1 MLYGRFTETA
11 FFIFVNDLNIYS
23 YFMEPLLH
31 ECGVAMIRLRKPLS
45 YFGEKYGTWAY
56 GMNKLFLLM
65 NKQYNR
71 GQQGAGIACVK
82 LEANPGEDYM
92 FRERAEGAS
101 AISEV
106 FAAAEKDIATHP
118 IDKRNDSEYAYN
130 NFGFAGEIYMGHLRY
145 CATGKT
151 GLQYVHPYLR
161 RNNWRAKNLA
171 LCGNFHITNVDN
183 VFKEL
188 VSHGQ
193 HPRVYADT
201 YILLELMGHRLDREV
216 ERVFKECEAEGLTGM
231 NITKAIED
239 RLDIA
244 NVLRTSAPLLDG
256 GYVLCGITGSGE
268 MYAMRDPW
276 GVRTA
281 YWYADDDV
289 FVMASERAALQTA
302 MNLKAEQVIEIKP
315 GEAVILNKKGELRT
329 EQIIPQIAFLPC
341 SFERI
346 YFSRGNDGDIY
357 KERKLLGANLRDKIL
372 EAVDYDLNNTVFSFI
387 PNTAEMAFYGMVEAM
402 DSYLNEWKIK
412 ELMSNKTLTDE
423 ELRDILSKKVRQ
435 EKVANKDIKMRTF
448 ITTGDKR
455 NDLAGHVYDIT
466 YDSIKPNVDN
476 LVVIDDSIVRGTT
489 LRESILSILDRLEP
503 KRIVVVS
510 SSPQIRYPDY
520 YGIDMEKFDHFV
532 AFFAAL
538 ELLQERGMMNI
549 VNETYVACV
558 NELKK
563 PLAEIQNCTKAIYK
577 PFTAEEISEKIAE
590 LLKPANLKA
599 DVKLVFQSLEGLH
612 DACPNHLGDWYFS
625 GNYPTPG
632 GNMLVNKAFIEHYEK
647 YILNTIK

>member
-1 MLYGRFTETA
+1 
-11 FFIFVNDLNIYS
+11 
-23 YFMEPLLH
+23 MEQLLH

-45 YFGEKYGTWAY
+45 YYNEKYGTWAY
-56 GMNKLFLLM
+56 GINKLFLLM

-82 LEANPGEDYM
+82 LKANPGEDYM
-92 FRERAEGAS
+92 FRERAEGAG
-101 AISEV
+101 AIAEV
-106 FAAAEKDIATHP
+106 FAAAEKSMAAHP
-118 IDKRNDSEYAYN
+118 SEKRNDADFAYKN
-130 NFGFAGEIYMGHLRY
+130 YSFAGELYMGHLRY

-151 GLQYVHPYLR
+151 GIQYVHPYLR

-171 LCGNFHITNVDN
+171 LCGNFHITNVED
-183 VFKEL
+183 VFKEI

-193 HPRVYADT
+193 HPRVFADT
-201 YILLELMGHRLDREV
+201 YILLELIGHRLDREV
-216 ERVFKECEAEGLTGM
+216 ERVFKQCEAEGLTGM
-231 NITKAIED
+231 NITNAIED
-239 RLDIA
+239 RMDLA
-244 NVLRTSAPLLDG
+244 NVLKSSAHLLDG
-256 GYVLCGITGSGE
+256 GYVLCGVTGSGE
-268 MYAMRDPW
+268 MFAMRDPW

-281 YWYADDDV
+281 FWYADDEV
-289 FVMASERAALQTA
+289 FAMASERVALQTA
-302 MNLKAEQVIEIKP
+302 MNLKAEQVVEMQP
-315 GEAVILNKKGELRT
+315 GEAIIMNKKGELRI
-329 EQIIPQIAFLPC
+329 ERILPQLAFLPC

-357 KERKLLGANLRDKIL
+357 NERKKLGANLMDKIL
-372 EAVDYDLNNTVFSFI
+372 KAVDYDLDNTVFSFI
-387 PNTAEMAFYGMVEAM
+387 PNTAEMAFYGMAEAM
-402 DSYLNEWKIK
+402 EKYLMEWKIK
-412 ELMSNKTLTDE
+412 ELTSGKNLTNE
-423 ELRDILSKKVRQ
+423 EIEKILSKRVRQ

-466 YDSIKPNVDN
+466 YGSIRPGVDN

-503 KRIVVVS
+503 KKIVVVS

-558 NELKK
+558 EGLKK
-563 PLAEIQNCTKAIYK
+563 PLSEIKNCTKAIYA
-577 PFTAEEISEKIAE
+577 PFTADEISIKIAE
-590 LLKPANLKA
+590 ILKPANLKA
-599 DVKLVFQSLEGLH
+599 DVEIVFQSLTGLH
-612 DACPNHLGDWYFS
+612 EACPNHLGDWYFS
-625 GNYPTPG
+625 GDYPTPG
-632 GNMLVNKAFIEHYEK
+632 GNMLVNRAFIEHYEK
-647 YILNTIK
+647 YIINS

>member
-1 MLYGRFTETA
+1 
-11 FFIFVNDLNIYS
+11 
-23 YFMEPLLH
+23 MEPLLH
-31 ECGVAMIRLRKPLS
+31 ECGVAMIRLRKPLNYYS
-45 YFGEKYGTWAY
+45 QKYGTWAY

-82 LEANPGEDYM
+82 LKANPGEDYM
-92 FRERAEGAS
+92 FRERAEGS
-101 AISEV
+101 GAISQV
-106 FAAAEKDIATHP
+106 FADAENSMSGHP
-118 IDKRNDSEYAYN
+118 VAMRNEADYAYK
-130 NFGFAGEIYMGHLRY
+130 NFSFAGDLYMGHLRY

-171 LCGNFHITNVDN
+171 LCGNFHITNVED

-216 ERVFKECEAEGLTGM
+216 ERVFKECENEGLTGM
-231 NITKAIED
+231 NITKSIEE
-239 RLDIA
+239 RIDIA
-244 NVLRTSAPLLDG
+244 NVLKTSAPLLDG
-256 GYVLCGITGSGE
+256 GYVLCGVTGSGE
-268 MYAMRDPW
+268 MFAMRDPW

-281 YWYADDDV
+281 YWYADDEI
-289 FVMASERAALQTA
+289 FVMASERAAIQTA
-302 MNLKAEQVIEIKP
+302 MNLKAEQVIEMRP
-315 GEAVILNKKGELRT
+315 GEALIINKNGDLRT
-329 EQIIPQIAFLPC
+329 EQIIPQLAFLPC

-346 YFSRGNDGDIY
+346 YFSRGNDCDIY
-357 KERKLLGANLRDKIL
+357 KERKMLGAKLMDKIL
-372 EAVDYDLNNTVFSFI
+372 KAVDYDLDNTVFSFI

-402 DSYLNEWKIK
+402 EDYLNKWKLQKLMDNK
-412 ELMSNKTLTDE
+412 ELTAEEVAGILTK
-423 ELRDILSKKVRQ
+423 RIRQ

-466 YDSIKPNVDN
+466 YNTINPGVDN

-503 KRIVVVS
+503 KKIVVVS

-520 YGIDMEKFDHFV
+520 YGIDMENFDHFV
-532 AFFAAL
+532 AFYAAL
-538 ELLQERGMMNI
+538 DLLQERGMMNV
-549 VNETYVACV
+549 VNETYMACV
-558 NELKK
+558 EELKK
-563 PLAEIQNCTKAIYK
+563 PLSEMKNCTKAIYK
-577 PFTAEEISEKIAE
+577 PFTADEISNKIAE
-590 LLKPANLKA
+590 ILRPAHLNA
-599 DVKLVFQSLEGLH
+599 EVEIVFQSLTGLH
-612 DACPNHLGDWYFS
+612 EACPNHLGDWYFS
-625 GNYPTPG
+625 GDYPTPG
-632 GNMLVNKAFIEHYEK
+632 GNMLVNRAFVEHYEK
-647 YILNTIK
+647 NIKNN

>member
-1 MLYGRFTETA
+1 
-11 FFIFVNDLNIYS
+11 
-23 YFMEPLLH
+23 MEPLLH
-31 ECGVAMIRLRKPLS
+31 ECGVAMIRLRKPLNYYS
-45 YFGEKYGTWAY
+45 QKYGTWAY

-82 LEANPGEDYM
+82 LKANPGEDYM
-92 FRERAEGAS
+92 FRERAEGS
-101 AISEV
+101 GAISQV
-106 FAAAEKDIATHP
+106 FADAENSMSGHP
-118 IDKRNDSEYAYN
+118 VAMRNDANYAYK
-130 NFGFAGEIYMGHLRY
+130 NFSFAGDLYMGHLRY

-171 LCGNFHITNVDN
+171 LCGNFHITNVED

-216 ERVFKECEAEGLTGM
+216 ERVFKECENEGLTGM
-231 NITKAIED
+231 NITKSIEE
-239 RLDIA
+239 RIDIA
-244 NVLRTSAPLLDG
+244 NVLKTSAPLLDG
-256 GYVLCGITGSGE
+256 GYVLCGVTGSGE
-268 MYAMRDPW
+268 MFAMRDPW

-281 YWYADDDV
+281 YWYADDEI
-289 FVMASERAALQTA
+289 FVMASERAAIQTA
-302 MNLKAEQVIEIKP
+302 MNLKAEQVIEMRP
-315 GEAVILNKKGELRT
+315 GEALIINKNGDLRT
-329 EQIIPQIAFLPC
+329 EQIIPQLAFLPC

-346 YFSRGNDGDIY
+346 YFSRGNDCDIY
-357 KERKLLGANLRDKIL
+357 KERKMLGAKLMDKIL
-372 EAVDYDLNNTVFSFI
+372 KAVDYDLDNTVFSFI

-402 DSYLNEWKIK
+402 EDYLNKWKLQKLMDNK
-412 ELMSNKTLTDE
+412 ELTAEEVAGILTK
-423 ELRDILSKKVRQ
+423 RIRQ

-466 YDSIKPNVDN
+466 YNTINPGIDN

-503 KRIVVVS
+503 KKIVVVS

-520 YGIDMEKFDHFV
+520 YGIDMENFDHFV
-532 AFFAAL
+532 AFYAAL
-538 ELLQERGMMNI
+538 DLLQERGMMNV
-549 VNETYVACV
+549 VNETYMACV
-558 NELKK
+558 EELKK
-563 PLAEIQNCTKAIYK
+563 PLSEMKNCTKAIYK
-577 PFTAEEISEKIAE
+577 PFTADEISNKIAE
-590 LLKPANLKA
+590 ILRPAHLNA
-599 DVKLVFQSLEGLH
+599 EVEIVFQSLTGLH
-612 DACPNHLGDWYFS
+612 EACPNHLGDWYFS
-625 GNYPTPG
+625 GDYPTPG
-632 GNMLVNKAFIEHYEK
+632 GNMLVNRAFVEHYEK
-647 YILNTIK
+647 NIKNN

>member
-1 MLYGRFTETA
+1 
-11 FFIFVNDLNIYS
+11 
-23 YFMEPLLH
+23 MEPLLH
-31 ECGVAMIRLRKPLS
+31 ECGVAMIRLRKPLNYYS
-45 YFGEKYGTWAY
+45 EKYGAWAY

-82 LEANPGEDYM
+82 LKSQPGEDYM
-92 FRERAEGAS
+92 FRERAEGS
-101 AISEV
+101 TSISKV
-106 FAAAEKDIATHP
+106 FAEAEKDMLPFSVENRGDA
-118 IDKRNDSEYAYN
+118 DFAYK
-130 NFGFAGEIYMGHLRY
+130 NFGFAGDMYMGHLRY

-171 LCGNFHITNVDN
+171 LCGNFHITNVDE

-239 RLDIA
+239 RMDIA

-256 GYVLCGITGSGE
+256 GYVLCGMTGSGE
-268 MYAMRDPW
+268 MFAMRDPW

-281 YWYADDDV
+281 YWYADDEI

-302 MNLKAEQVIEIKP
+302 MNQKAEQVIEMKP
-315 GEAVILNKKGELRT
+315 GEAIIMDKAGELRI
-329 EQIIPQIAFLPC
+329 EQIIPQITFLPC

-357 KERKLLGANLRDKIL
+357 KERKMLGANLRDKIL
-372 EAVDYDLNNTVFSFI
+372 KAVDYDLDNTVFSFI

-402 DSYLNEWKIK
+402 DEYMNEWKIK
-412 ELMSNKTLTDE
+412 ELSSGKQFGED
-423 ELRDILSKKVRQ
+423 ELRAILSKKVRQ

-466 YDSIKPNVDN
+466 YDSIKPKVDN

-520 YGIDMEKFDHFV
+520 YGIDMENFDHFV

-538 ELLQERGMMNI
+538 DLLQERGMMNV
-549 VNETYVACV
+549 VNETYLACV
-558 NELKK
+558 EELKK
-563 PLAEIQNCTKAIYK
+563 PLSEMRNCTKAIYK
-577 PFTAEEISEKIAE
+577 PFTADEISNKIAE
-590 LLKPANLKA
+590 LLRPKTLNAE
-599 DVKLVFQSLEGLH
+599 VKLVFQSLEGLH

-625 GNYPTPG
+625 GDYPTPG
-632 GNMLVNKAFIEHYEK
+632 GNMLVNRAFIEHYEK
-647 YILNTIK
+647 YILKSDK

>member
-1 MLYGRFTETA
+1 
-11 FFIFVNDLNIYS
+11 
-23 YFMEPLLH
+23 MEPLLH
-31 ECGVAMIRLRKPLS
+31 ECGIAMIRMRKPLS
-45 YFGEKYGTWAY
+45 YFNDKYGTWAY

-82 LEANPGEDYM
+82 LKANPGEDYM
-92 FRERAEGAS
+92 FRERAEGAG

-106 FAAAEKDIATHP
+106 FAEAEKSIAKHP
-118 IDKRNDSEYAYN
+118 VAMRGDAEYAYK
-130 NFGFAGEIYMGHLRY
+130 NFSFAGDLYMGHLRY

-171 LCGNFHITNVDN
+171 LCGNFHITNVDDI
-183 VFKEL
+183 FKEL

-216 ERVFKECEAEGLTGM
+216 ERVFKECEVEGLTGM
-231 NITKAIED
+231 NITNSIED
-239 RLDIA
+239 RMDIA

-256 GYVLCGITGSGE
+256 GYVLCGVTGSGE
-268 MYAMRDPW
+268 MFAMRDPW

-281 YWYADDDV
+281 YWYADDEI

-302 MNLKAEQVIEIKP
+302 MNLKAEQVIEMKP
-315 GEAVILNKKGELRT
+315 GEALIMKKNGELRT
-329 EQIIPQIAFLPC
+329 EQIMPQLAFLPC

-357 KERKLLGANLRDKIL
+357 KERKKLGANLCEKIL
-372 EAVDYDLNNTVFSFI
+372 KAVDYDLDNTVFSFI

-402 DSYLNEWKIK
+402 EEYLNEWKLK
-412 ELMSNKTLTDE
+412 ELSSGKQFTTDE
-423 ELRDILSKKVRQ
+423 LKAILAKNVRQ

-466 YDSIKPNVDN
+466 YDTIRPGVDN

-489 LRESILSILDRLEP
+489 LRESILNILDRLEP
-503 KRIVVVS
+503 KKIVVVS

-538 ELLQERGMMNI
+538 ELLQDRGLMNI

-558 NELKK
+558 EELKK
-563 PLAEIQNCTKAIYK
+563 PLNEMKNCTKAIYS
-577 PFTAEEISEKIAE
+577 PFTAEEISRKIAE
-590 LLKPANLKA
+590 ILCPKHLKA
-599 DVKLVFQSLEGLH
+599 EVELVFQSLTGLH
-612 DACPNHLGDWYFS
+612 EACPNHLGDWYFS
-625 GNYPTPG
+625 GEYPTPG
-632 GNMLVNKAFIEHYEK
+632 GNMLVNRAFVEHYEK
-647 YILNTIK
+647 YIRNA

>member
-1 MLYGRFTETA
+1 
-11 FFIFVNDLNIYS
+11 
-23 YFMEPLLH
+23 MEPLLH
-31 ECGVAMIRLRKPLS
+31 ECGVAMIRLRKPLNYYS
-45 YFGEKYGTWAY
+45 QKYGTWAY

-82 LEANPGEDYM
+82 LKANPGEDYM
-92 FRERAEGAS
+92 FRERAEGS
-101 AISEV
+101 GAISQV
-106 FAAAEKDIATHP
+106 FADAENSMSGHP
-118 IDKRNDSEYAYN
+118 VAMRNDANYAYK
-130 NFGFAGEIYMGHLRY
+130 NFSFAGDLYMGHLRY

-171 LCGNFHITNVDN
+171 LCGNFHITNVED

-216 ERVFKECEAEGLTGM
+216 ERVFKECENEGLTGM
-231 NITKAIED
+231 NITKSIEE
-239 RLDIA
+239 RIDIA
-244 NVLRTSAPLLDG
+244 NVLKTSAPLLDG
-256 GYVLCGITGSGE
+256 GYVLCGVTGSGE
-268 MYAMRDPW
+268 MFAMRDPW

-281 YWYADDDV
+281 YWYADDEI
-289 FVMASERAALQTA
+289 FVMASERAAIQTA
-302 MNLKAEQVIEIKP
+302 MNLKAEQVIEMRP
-315 GEAVILNKKGELRT
+315 GEALIINKNGDLRT
-329 EQIIPQIAFLPC
+329 EQIIPQLAFLPC

-346 YFSRGNDGDIY
+346 YFSRGNDCDIY
-357 KERKLLGANLRDKIL
+357 KERKMLGAKLMDKIL
-372 EAVDYDLNNTVFSFI
+372 KAVDYDLDNTVFSFI

-402 DSYLNEWKIK
+402 EDYLNKWKLQKLMDNK
-412 ELMSNKTLTDE
+412 ELTAEEVAGILTK
-423 ELRDILSKKVRQ
+423 RIRQ

-466 YDSIKPNVDN
+466 YNTINPGIDN

-503 KRIVVVS
+503 KKIVVVS

-520 YGIDMEKFDHFV
+520 YGIDMENFDHFV
-532 AFFAAL
+532 AFYAAL
-538 ELLQERGMMNI
+538 DLLQERGMMNV
-549 VNETYVACV
+549 VNETYMACV
-558 NELKK
+558 EELKK
-563 PLAEIQNCTKAIYK
+563 PLSEMKNCTKAIYK
-577 PFTAEEISEKIAE
+577 PFTADEISNKIAE
-590 LLKPANLKA
+590 ILRPAHLNA
-599 DVKLVFQSLEGLH
+599 EVEIVFQSLTGLH
-612 DACPNHLGDWYFS
+612 EACPNHLGDWYFS
-625 GNYPTPG
+625 GDYPTPG
-632 GNMLVNKAFIEHYEK
+632 GNMLVNRAFVEHYEK
-647 YILNTIK
+647 NIKNK

>member
-1 MLYGRFTETA
+1 
-11 FFIFVNDLNIYS
+11 
-23 YFMEPLLH
+23 
-31 ECGVAMIRLRKPLS
+31 MIRMRKPLS
-45 YFGEKYGTWAY
+45 YYNDKYGTWAY

-82 LEANPGEDYM
+82 LKANPGEDYM
-92 FRERAEGAS
+92 FRERAEGS
-101 AISEV
+101 GAISEV
-106 FAAAEKDIATHP
+106 FAEAEKSIAKHP
-118 IDKRNDSEYAYN
+118 EAMRGDVDYAYK
-130 NFGFAGEIYMGHLRY
+130 NFSFAGDLYMGHLRY

-171 LCGNFHITNVDN
+171 LCGNFHITNVDD

-216 ERVFKECEAEGLTGM
+216 ERVFKECEAEGITGM
-231 NITKAIED
+231 NITTSIED
-239 RLDIA
+239 RMDIA

-256 GYVLCGITGSGE
+256 GYVLCGVTGSGE
-268 MYAMRDPW
+268 MFAMRDPW

-281 YWYADDDV
+281 YWYADDEI

-302 MNLKAEQVIEIKP
+302 MNLKAEQVIEMKP
-315 GEAVILNKKGELRT
+315 GEALIMKKNGELRT
-329 EQIIPQIAFLPC
+329 EQILQQQAFLPC

-357 KERKLLGANLRDKIL
+357 RERKMLGANLCDKIL
-372 EAVDYDLNNTVFSFI
+372 KAVDYDLDNTVFSFI

-402 DSYLNEWKIK
+402 EKYLDEWKLK
-412 ELMSNKTLTDE
+412 ELSSGKQFTTE
-423 ELRDILSKKVRQ
+423 QLRAILSKNVRQ

-466 YDSIKPNVDN
+466 YDTIRPGIDN

-489 LRESILSILDRLEP
+489 LRESILNILDRLEP
-503 KRIVVVS
+503 KKIVVVS

-538 ELLQERGMMNI
+538 ELLQDRGLMNI
-549 VNETYVACV
+549 VNETYVACLE
-558 NELKK
+558 ELKK
-563 PLAEIQNCTKAIYK
+563 PLSEMKNCTKAIYK
-577 PFTAEEISEKIAE
+577 PFTAEEISQKIAE
-590 LLKPANLKA
+590 ILRPKHLKA
-599 DVKLVFQSLEGLH
+599 EVEIVFQSLTGLH
-612 DACPNHLGDWYFS
+612 EACPNHLGDWYFS
-625 GNYPTPG
+625 GEYPTPG
-632 GNMLVNKAFIEHYEK
+632 GNMLVNRAFVEHYEK
-647 YILNTIK
+647 YIRNA

>member
-1 MLYGRFTETA
+1 
-11 FFIFVNDLNIYS
+11 
-23 YFMEPLLH
+23 MEPLLH
-31 ECGVAMIRLRKPLS
+31 ECGVAMIRLRKPLDYYS
-45 YFGEKYGTWAY
+45 EKYGTWAY

-82 LEANPGEDYM
+82 LKANPGEDYM
-92 FRERAEGAS
+92 FRERAEGAG
-101 AISEV
+101 AISQV
-106 FAAAEKDIATHP
+106 FADAEKSMLAHP
-118 IDKRNDSEYAYN
+118 AAMRNDAEYAYK
-130 NFGFAGEIYMGHLRY
+130 NFSFAGDLYMGHLRY

-171 LCGNFHITNVDN
+171 LCGNFHITNVDD

-188 VSHGQ
+188 VSRGQ

-216 ERVFKECEAEGLTGM
+216 ERVFKECENEGLAGM
-231 NITKAIED
+231 NITKTIED
-239 RLDIA
+239 RIEIA
-244 NVLRTSAPLLDG
+244 NVLKTSAPLLDG
-256 GYVLCGITGSGE
+256 GYVLCGVTGSGE
-268 MYAMRDPW
+268 MFAMRDPW

-281 YWYADDDV
+281 YWYADDEI
-289 FVMASERAALQTA
+289 FVMASERAAIQTA
-302 MNLKAEQVIEIKP
+302 MNLKDSQVIEMKP
-315 GEAVILNKKGELRT
+315 GEALIVNKDGDVRT
-329 EQIIPQIAFLPC
+329 EQILPQLAFLPC

-357 KERKLLGANLRDKIL
+357 KERKMLGANLMDKIL
-372 EAVDYDLNNTVFSFI
+372 KAVDYDLDNTVFSFI

-402 DSYLNEWKIK
+402 DKYLNEWKIK
-412 ELMSNKTLTDE
+412 KLMENKNITADE
-423 ELRDILSKKVRQ
+423 AAVILAKRIRQ

-466 YDSIKPNVDN
+466 YNTINPGVDN

-503 KRIVVVS
+503 KKIVVVS

-538 ELLQERGMMNI
+538 ALLEERGMMHI
-549 VNETYVACV
+549 VNETYTACIE
-558 NELKK
+558 ELKK
-563 PLAEIQNCTKAIYK
+563 PLAEMKNCTKAIYA
-577 PFTAEEISEKIAE
+577 PFTAEEISDKIAE
-590 LLKPANLKA
+590 ILRPAHLKA
-599 DVKLVFQSLEGLH
+599 EVEIVFQSLTGLH
-612 DACPNHLGDWYFS
+612 EACPNHLGDWYFS
-625 GNYPTPG
+625 GDYPTPG
-632 GNMLVNKAFIEHYEK
+632 GNMLVNRAFVEHYEK
-647 YILNTIK
+647 YLKNK

>member
-1 MLYGRFTETA
+1 
-11 FFIFVNDLNIYS
+11 
-23 YFMEPLLH
+23 MEPLLH

-45 YFGEKYGTWAY
+45 YYNEKYGTWAY

-82 LEANPGEDYM
+82 LKASPGEDYM
-92 FRERAEGAS
+92 FRERSEGAS

-106 FAAAEKDIATHP
+106 FASAEKDILKHP
-118 IDKRNDSEYAYN
+118 ADKKNDAEYAYK
-130 NFGFAGEIYMGHLRY
+130 NFGFAGELYMGHLRY

-171 LCGNFHITNVDN
+171 LCGNFHITNVDD
-183 VFKEL
+183 VFQEL

-216 ERVFKECEAEGLTGM
+216 ERVFKECEAEGLKGM
-231 NITKAIED
+231 QITESIEN
-239 RLDIA
+239 RMDIA

-256 GYVLCGITGSGE
+256 GYVLCGMTGSGE

-281 YWYADDDV
+281 YWYADDEI
-289 FVMASERAALQTA
+289 FVLASERAALQTA
-302 MNLKAEQVIEIKP
+302 MNLSADKVVEMKP
-315 GEAVILNKKGELRT
+315 GEAVIMNKNGELRC
-329 EQIIPQIAFLPC
+329 EQIIPQVAFLPC

-357 KERKLLGANLRDKIL
+357 KERKMLGANLRDKIL
-372 EAVDYDLNNTVFSFI
+372 EAVDYDLDNTGFSFI
-387 PNTAEMAFYGMVEAM
+387 PNTAEMAFYGMVESMEA
-402 DSYLNEWKIK
+402 YLNEWKFK
-412 ELMSNKTLTDE
+412 ELASRKNLTPE
-423 ELRDILSKKVRQ
+423 EINTILSKKVRQ

-466 YDSIKPNVDN
+466 YDSIKPKVDN

-532 AFFAAL
+532 AFFAAM
-538 ELLQERGMMNI
+538 ELLSDRGMMNI

-558 NELKK
+558 EELKK
-563 PLAEIQNCTKAIYK
+563 PLSEIKNCTKAIYA
-577 PFTAEEISEKIAE
+577 PFTPDEISDKIAE
-590 LLKPANLKA
+590 LLKPATLNA

-625 GNYPTPG
+625 GDYPTPG
-632 GNMLVNKAFIEHYEK
+632 GNMLVNRAFVEHYEK
-647 YILNTIK
+647 YVISTDK

>member
-1 MLYGRFTETA
+1 
-11 FFIFVNDLNIYS
+11 
-23 YFMEPLLH
+23 MEPLLH
-31 ECGVAMIRLRKPLS
+31 ECGVAMIRLRKPLN
-45 YFGEKYGTWAY
+45 YYNEKYGTWAY

-71 GQQGAGIACVK
+71 GQQGAGIASVK
-82 LEANPGEDYM
+82 LKANPGEDYM
-92 FRERAEGAS
+92 FRERAEGAG

-106 FAAAEKDIATHP
+106 FATAESSMAKHP
-118 IDKRNDSEYAYN
+118 VEMRGDADYAYK
-130 NFGFAGEIYMGHLRY
+130 NFTFAGDLYMGHIRY
-145 CATGKT
+145 SATGKT

-171 LCGNFHITNVDN
+171 LCGNFHITNVDD

-188 VSHGQ
+188 TSHGQ
-193 HPRVYADT
+193 HPRVHSDA

-231 NITKAIED
+231 DITNSIED
-239 RLDIA
+239 RMDIA
-244 NVLRTSAPLLDG
+244 NVLRTSVHLLDG
-256 GYVLCGITGSGE
+256 GYILCGMSGSGE
-268 MYAMRDPW
+268 MFAVRDPW

-281 YWYADDDV
+281 FWYADDEI

-302 MNLKAEQVIEIKP
+302 MNLKAGQVVEMQP
-315 GEAVILNKKGELRT
+315 GEAVIINKNGELRV
-329 EQIIPQIAFLPC
+329 ERILPQLAFLPC

-357 KERKLLGANLRDKIL
+357 KERKMLGANLRDKIL
-372 EAVDYDLNNTVFSFI
+372 KAVDYDLDHTVFSFI
-387 PNTAEMAFYGMVEAM
+387 PNTAEVAFYGMVEAM
-402 DSYLNEWKIK
+402 EKYINDRKM
-412 ELMSNKTLTDE
+412 ELLTSGRQMSED
-423 ELRDILSKKVRQ
+423 ELRSIMSKKVRQ

-466 YDSIKPNVDN
+466 YDSIVPKVDN

-503 KRIVVVS
+503 KKIVVVS

-538 ELLQERGMMNI
+538 DMLRERGMMNV

-558 NELKK
+558 EELKK
-563 PLAEIQNCTKAIYK
+563 PISEMKNCTKAIYR
-577 PFTAEEISEKIAE
+577 PFTADEISVRIAE
-590 LLKPANLKA
+590 LLRPSGLNAE
-599 DVKLVFQSLEGLH
+599 VELVFQSLEGLH
-612 DACPNHLGDWYFS
+612 EACPNHLGDWYFS
-625 GNYPTPG
+625 GDYPTPG
-632 GNMLVNKAFIEHYEK
+632 GNMLVNKAFVEHYEK
-647 YILNTIK
+647 YIRKA

>member
-1 MLYGRFTETA
+1 
-11 FFIFVNDLNIYS
+11 
-23 YFMEPLLH
+23 MEPLLH
-31 ECGVAMIRLRKPLS
+31 ECGVAMIRLRKPLNYYS
-45 YFGEKYGTWAY
+45 QKYGTWAY

-82 LEANPGEDYM
+82 LKANPGEDYM
-92 FRERAEGAS
+92 FRERAEGS
-101 AISEV
+101 GAISQV
-106 FAAAEKDIATHP
+106 FADAENSMSGHP
-118 IDKRNDSEYAYN
+118 VAMRNDADYAYK
-130 NFGFAGEIYMGHLRY
+130 NFSFAGDLYMGHLRY

-171 LCGNFHITNVDN
+171 LCGNFHITNVED

-216 ERVFKECEAEGLTGM
+216 ERVFKECENEGLTGM
-231 NITKAIED
+231 NITKSIEE
-239 RLDIA
+239 RIDIA
-244 NVLRTSAPLLDG
+244 NVLKTSAPLLDG
-256 GYVLCGITGSGE
+256 GYVLCGVTGSGE
-268 MYAMRDPW
+268 MFAMRDPW

-281 YWYADDDV
+281 YWYADDEI
-289 FVMASERAALQTA
+289 FVMASERAAIQTA
-302 MNLKAEQVIEIKP
+302 MNLKAEQVIEMRP
-315 GEAVILNKKGELRT
+315 GEALIINKNGDLRT
-329 EQIIPQIAFLPC
+329 EQIIPQLAFLPC

-346 YFSRGNDGDIY
+346 YFSRGNDCDIY
-357 KERKLLGANLRDKIL
+357 KERKMLGAKLMDKIL
-372 EAVDYDLNNTVFSFI
+372 KAVDYDLDNTVFSFI

-402 DSYLNEWKIK
+402 EDYLNKWKLQKLMDNK
-412 ELMSNKTLTDE
+412 ELTAEEVAGILTK
-423 ELRDILSKKVRQ
+423 RIRQ

-466 YDSIKPNVDN
+466 YNTINPGIDN

-503 KRIVVVS
+503 KKIVVVS

-520 YGIDMEKFDHFV
+520 YGIDMENFDHFV
-532 AFFAAL
+532 AFYAAL
-538 ELLQERGMMNI
+538 DLLQERGMMNV
-549 VNETYVACV
+549 VNETYMACV
-558 NELKK
+558 EELKK
-563 PLAEIQNCTKAIYK
+563 PLSEMKNCTKAIYK
-577 PFTAEEISEKIAE
+577 PFTSDEISNKIAE
-590 LLKPANLKA
+590 ILRPAHLNA
-599 DVKLVFQSLEGLH
+599 EVEIVFQSLTGLH
-612 DACPNHLGDWYFS
+612 EACPNHLGDWYFS
-625 GNYPTPG
+625 GDYPTPG
-632 GNMLVNKAFIEHYEK
+632 GNMLVNRAFVEHYEK
-647 YILNTIK
+647 YIKNN